1 MQRTPF
7 TVRLYCGALVGLVAA
22 FSFASLIAMTFK
34 HAEISIGEKRALT
47 QLPEW
52 PRTAAQWDSFPE
64 RFDAYFNDNF
74 GLRKLLLRLNSNFT
88 TVMLGRSPSD
98 KVVFGKDDWL
108 FYAGDNSIEL
118 YRNQHPFSTLQLAN
132 TEAALALRMRP
143 LQAAGRPYL
152 FVVVP
157 DKHTI
162 YPEMMPSF
170 MSRRDPP
177 SQLDQVVAMA
187 EAARLPVLD
196 LRATLRQG
204 KTDGQVY
211 LKDDSHWTDWGAY
224 LGYRR
229 IMAALPLTDLPVLD
243 LDATKFA
250 IPSDHAGD
258 LAGMAGLTRRE
269 TTRLSELPAD
279 RCAFTATAYQ
289 PVGDDISIGRTFC
302 PQAKYKIMFI
312 GDSFTGALVKYLSR
326 SFGEVVYVAR
336 SGFKPSREIAP
347 LIEREKPD
355 LVIEELAERHLD
367 SLADTVAQEG
377 R

>member
-1 MQRTPF
+1 MQPTQF
-7 TVRLYCGALVGLVAA
+7 SARLYSGTLVGLVMA
-22 FSFASLIAMTFK
+22 FSFASLIAMAFK
-34 HAEISIGEKRALT
+34 HAEISIGENRALT
-47 QLPEW
+47 QLPGW
-52 PRTAAQWDSFPE
+52 PRTAAEWDSFPE

-88 TVMLGRSPSD
+88 AVMLGRSPSD

-118 YRNQHPFSTLQLAN
+118 YRNQRPLSSLQLDN
-132 TEAALALRMRP
+132 TRAALQRRMQP
-143 LQAAGRPYL
+143 LAAAGRPYL

-162 YPEMMPSF
+162 YPEEMPTY

-187 EAARLPVLD
+187 GKEHLPVLD

-204 KTDGQVY
+204 KADGQVY
-211 LKDDSHWTDWGAY
+211 FKDDSHWTDWGAY
-224 LGYRR
+224 LGYRS
-229 IMAALPLTDLPVLD
+229 IMAALPLPNLPVID
-243 LDATKFA
+243 LDATRFA
-250 IPSDHAGD
+250 VTSEHAGD

-269 TTRLSELPAD
+269 VTRTSAPVHD
-279 RCAFTATAYQ
+279 RCAFTATTYQ
-289 PVGDDISIGRTFC
+289 PAGDDISVGRTFC
-302 PQAKYKIMFI
+302 PQSRYKIMFI
-312 GDSFTGALVKYLSR
+312 GDSFTEGLVKYLSR

-347 LIEREKPD
+347 LIERERPD

-367 SLADTVAQEG
+367 SLAETVAQDA

>member
-1 MQRTPF
+1 MQRASF
-7 TVRLYCGALVGLVAA
+7 SARLYSGALVGLVMA
-22 FSFASLIAMTFK
+22 FSFTSLIAMAFK
-34 HAEISIGEKRALT
+34 HAEISIGENRALT
-47 QLPEW
+47 QIPGW
-52 PRTAAQWDSFPE
+52 PRTAAEWDSFPE

-118 YRNQHPFSTLQLAN
+118 YRNQRPLSSLQLDN
-132 TEAALALRMRP
+132 TRRALALRMRP
-143 LQAAGRPYL
+143 LQVANRSYL

-162 YPEMMPSF
+162 YPEEMPAY

-177 SQLDQVVAMA
+177 SQLDQVGTMA
-187 EAARLPVLD
+187 EKEHLPVLD

-204 KTDGQVY
+204 KADGQVY
-211 LKDDSHWTDWGAY
+211 FKDDSHWTDWGAY

-229 IMAALPLTDLPVLD
+229 IMAALPLPNLPVID
-243 LDATKFA
+243 LDTTQFA
-250 IPSDHAGD
+250 VASEHAGD

-269 TTRLSELPAD
+269 ATRTSAMLPD
-279 RCAFTATAYQ
+279 RCAFTATASE
-289 PVGDDISIGRTFC
+289 PVGDDMSMQRTFC
-302 PQAKYKIMFI
+302 PQARHKIMFI
-312 GDSFTGALVKYLSR
+312 GDSFTEGLIKYLSR

-336 SGFKPSREIAP
+336 SGFKPSREIIP
-347 LIEREKPD
+347 LIERERPD

-367 SLADTVAQEG
+367 SLADTVSQDA